1 MSVEEACLLLSHLQT
16 ELDEFGSFECE
27 TYTERFDIVQAISII
42 LAYID
47 LNNQT

>member
-1 MSVEEACLLLSHLQT
+1 MSINDACLLLSHLQT
-16 ELDEFGSFECE
+16 ELDEYGSFECE
-27 TYTERFDIVQAISII
+27 TYSERFDIVQAISII

>member
-1 MSVEEACLLLSHLQT
+1 MSINEACLLLSHLQT
-16 ELDEFGSFECE
+16 ELDEFGSYECE
-27 TYTERFDIVQAISII
+27 TYAERFDIVQAISII